1 MTLNLAQRTALL
13 STLIH
18 LERALIETE
27 QMLDRPPSGVT
38 FTTEVDWSEA
48 CAQDLRSLC
57 AAARSQI
64 AEMVDVF
71 GLPVQ
76 HLNGRRIVVGE
87 MSIAW
92 VNLEELRPERL
103 RRYGDVDPAL
113 SETLTPRLERLM
125 EQVLA
130 IQSLASQ
137 QT

>member
-1 MTLNLAQRTALL
+1 MTMNLAQRTALV

-27 QMLDRPPSGVT
+27 QMLDHPPRGVT
-38 FTTEVDWSEA
+38 FTTDVDWSEA
-48 CAQDLRSLC
+48 CAHSLRDLC

-64 AEMVDVF
+64 AEMVDAF
-71 GLPVQ
+71 DLPIQ

-92 VNLEELRPERL
+92 VNLEELRPGRL

-125 EQVLA
+125 ERVLA
-130 IQSLASQ
+130 IQSLAGQ
-137 QT
+137 QE